1 MPIFRGKQITSSNSD
16 YKDSARAALR
26 SNLNLAA
33 TVTVIDGVTLVDGDR
48 VLLVKQ
54 NSAAENGIYTWSSTT
69 SKLTRATDADSS
81 GDVSAGMRIYVEE
94 GTVNAKSIWIVISTG
109 QLTVGS
115 SAIVFAK
122 DGVVNTTDLSG
133 TYGSATKSVTLTI
146 DESGN
151 ITSITE
157 SDIPTFVAG
166 SGINIISG
174 TVSINSTV
182 VTLNDTQTIDN
193 KTMDGGTF

>member
-26 SNLNLAA
+26 SNFNLAA
-33 TVTVIDGVTLVDGDR
+33 SVAVIDGVSLNEGDR

-54 NSAAENGIYTWSSTT
+54 NYAAENGIYTWSSTT
-69 SKLTRATDADSS
+69 SKLTRATDADSA

-133 TYGSATKSVTLTI
+133 TYGSSTKSVTLTI

-151 ITSITE
+151 ITAVSE
-157 SDIPTFVAG
+157 STIPTFVAG
-166 SGINIISG
+166 NGINMISG
-174 TVSINSTV
+174 TISINSTV
-182 VTLNDTQTIDN
+182 VTLNDTQTIEN
-193 KTMDGGTF
+193 KTMDGGSF

>member
-1 MPIFRGKQITSSNSD
+1 MPIFRGKQLTSSNSD
-16 YKDSARAALR
+16 YKDSARAASR

-33 TVTVIDGVTLVDGDR
+33 SVSVIDGVTLNNGDR

-94 GTVNAKSIWIVISTG
+94 GTTNAKSIWIVISTG
-109 QLTVGS
+109 QITVGS

-122 DGVVNTTDLSG
+122 DGVINTADLSG
-133 TYGSATKSVTLTI
+133 TYGSATKSVSLLI
-146 DESGN
+146 DESGS
-151 ITSITE
+151 ITSVTE
-157 SDIPTFVAG
+157 FDIPVRTAG
-166 SGINIISG
+166 RGISINNG
-174 TVSINSTV
+174 TVSIDSTV
-182 VTLNDTQTIDN
+182 LTLNDTQTIDN
-193 KTMDGGTF
+193 KNMDGGTF

>member
-33 TVTVIDGVTLVDGDR
+33 TVTVIDGVSLVDGDR

-54 NSAAENGIYTWSSTT
+54 NLAAENGIYSWSSTT

-133 TYGSATKSVTLTI
+133 TYGSATKSVALTI

>member
-146 DESGN
+146 NESGN

>member
-1 MPIFRGKQITSSNSD
+1 MPIFRGKQLTSSNSD

-33 TVTVIDGVTLVDGDR
+33 SVSVIDGVSLNDGDR

-54 NSAAENGIYTWSSTT
+54 NYAAENGIYTWSSTT

-133 TYGSATKSVTLTI
+133 TYGSATKSVSLSI

-151 ITSITE
+151 ITAVSE
-157 SDIPTFVAG
+157 SDIPVRTAG
-166 SGINIISG
+166 RGINIING
-174 TVSINSTV
+174 TVSIDSTV
-182 VTLNDTQTIDN
+182 LTLNDTQTIDN
-193 KTMDGGTF
+193 KNMDGGTF